1 MAKQKEQTLPEWE
14 KVLSSI
20 SQLQKILPDA
30 VLVGGS
36 ATAIHASHRLSRD
49 HDHTV
54 QGLTEKFD
62 DVLKDLEA
70 VAGWKTARV
79 QRPVLILGSLDGIET
94 GVRNL
99 KRSAPLE
106 TEVKVVGTVSVLLPT
121 EAEALRIKVFL
132 ALSRNATRD
141 YMDLV
146 ALFDRLGDEASIV
159 ALNRMDEL
167 YPQDVG
173 REEANKWVVRTQM
186 VKQLGQPEPYDLDEV
201 DLGEYKGVKAP
212 YDKWEYISKRCEELS
227 AKLLS
232 AFSLSLE
239 HEQNIDAE
247 KSKQGLQE
255 WEEAR
260 RRGERVELP
269 KFPPQKGRT
278 P

>member
-1 MAKQKEQTLPEWE
+1 MVKQKNQVLPEWE

-20 SQLQKILPDA
+20 SRLQQILPDA

-36 ATAIHASHRLSRD
+36 ATAIHASHRVSRD
-49 HDHTV
+49 HDHTI

-106 TEVKVVGTVSVLLPT
+106 TELKAVGGVSVVLPT
-121 EAEALRIKVFL
+121 ESEALRIKVFL
-132 ALSRNATRD
+132 ALSRNAARD
-141 YMDLV
+141 YLDLV
-146 ALFDRLGDEASIV
+146 ALFDRMGDAASIA
-159 ALNRMDEL
+159 ALDRMDEL

-173 REEANKWVVRTQM
+173 REEANRWVVRTQM

-201 DLGEYKGVKAP
+201 DLTEYKKVKAP
-212 YDKWEYISKRCEELS
+212 YDKWEYIRRRCGELS
-227 AKLLS
+227 AALLGK
-232 AFSLSLE
+232 FVVDLE
-239 HEQNIDAE
+239 DERNQEAAQ
-247 KSKQGLQE
+247 SKRVLQE
-255 WEEAR
+255 WQETR
-260 RRGERVELP
+260 KQGERVDLP
-269 KFPPQKGRT
+269 KSPPPKGRT